1 MNIVRYLLINFTC
14 LLLATAGH
22 AAEETYNPLAKG
34 LRWVADVVMT
44 TADGKT
50 TKGTATREIPGTEV
64 INEKTYFICNTT
76 VEGIP
81 GFKPFTTYR
90 RKGPEGE
97 FAINAADPKK
107 QENLEFPLP
116 LAVGKTWEVPG
127 EKGKVLFKV
136 EGSESVKVGA
146 KQYEKCFKISY
157 ASESGDFKS
166 TLYLA
171 PNIGNVTETMKIGGT
186 TLVFSHRT
194 LTKPK

>member
-1 MNIVRYLLINFTC
+1 MNTPRYLLISLAC
-14 LLLATAGH
+14 LLLAAAGN

-34 LRWVADVVMT
+34 MRWVADVVMT
-44 TADGKT
+44 SADGKVS
-50 TKGTATREIPGTEV
+50 KGTATREIPGTEV
-64 INEKTYFICNTT
+64 VNEKTYFICNTT

-97 FAINAADPKK
+97 FAFNAADPKK

-116 LAVGKTWEVPG
+116 LAVGKTWDVPG
-127 EKGKVLFKV
+127 ERGKLLFRV
-136 EGSESVKVGA
+136 EALESVKVGT

-157 ASESGDFKS
+157 GSESGDFKS
-166 TLYLA
+166 VLYLA
-171 PNIGNVTETMKIGGT
+171 PNVGNVTETMHVGGT

-194 LTKPK
+194 LTKAK